1 MRENFFKKT
10 LAREASVYAGSRVIV
25 KFFEKSYCGMAHVCY
40 FPRPSAKSGGEPGE
54 KAGSV
59 NEK

>member
-1 MRENFFKKT
+1 MRKNFFKKT
-10 LAREASVYAGSRVIV
+10 SARRASVYAGSRAFVN
-25 KFFEKSYCGMAHVCY
+25 FFEKSYCGMAHVCY
-40 FPRPSAKSGGEPGE
+40 FPRPTAKIGGEPGE